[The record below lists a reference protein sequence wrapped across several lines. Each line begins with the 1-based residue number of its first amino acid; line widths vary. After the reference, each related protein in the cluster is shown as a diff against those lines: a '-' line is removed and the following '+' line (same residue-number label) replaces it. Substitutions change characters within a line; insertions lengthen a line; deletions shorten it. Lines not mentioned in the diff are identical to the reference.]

1 MKLIEI
7 FYWLLIAL
15 CPIIASSII
24 SFFIWN
30 LSESLLW
37 CIITEGC
44 GILAGIYLAE
54 YIIGKTKCPKFQ
66 NKMSKKFDMTKIRK
80 AVQMTAF
87 SIVVLKS
94 V

>member
-1 MKLIEI
+1 MKFIET

-15 CPIIASSII
+15 CPIIATSII

-37 CIITEGC
+37 CIIMEGC

-54 YIIGKTKCPKFQ
+54 YIRKKYGCSNFY
-66 NKMSKKFDMTKIRK
+66 SKLMNTSDLDEKP
-80 AVQMTAF
+80 
-87 SIVVLKS
+87 
-94 V
+94 

>member
-1 MKLIEI
+1 MKFIET

-15 CPIIASSII
+15 CPIIATSII

-44 GILAGIYLAE
+44 VILAGIYLTE
-54 YIIGKTKCPKFQ
+54 YIR
-66 NKMSKKFDMTKIRK
+66 KKIWLF
-80 AVQMTAF
+80 
-87 SIVVLKS
+87 
-94 V
+94 